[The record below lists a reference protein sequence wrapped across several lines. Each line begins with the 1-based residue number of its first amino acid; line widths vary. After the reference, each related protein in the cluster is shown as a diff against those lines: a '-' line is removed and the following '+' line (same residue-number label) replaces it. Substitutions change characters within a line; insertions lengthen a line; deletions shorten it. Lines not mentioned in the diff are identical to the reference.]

1 MLCDIFPLEHYDPY
15 FYCVLLLVENNQ
27 RQKGHLINMADQED
41 LQTPF
46 DHQRAVSLLEE
57 ATQFLREYSGG
68 SAVSNQNRSSENS
81 EIQPVGSRWNEPHSS
96 QRLQANHTRLPQ
108 TKKKQLQVYLHTR
121 TGKETKITSLA
132 EVWHETVLQMEGYL
146 IIFEVFFHPMVVK
159 RRQLA
164 HQVYNRHPL
173 VNKGNVTHSS
183 LKEKLGL
190 TNFSAWQIKI
200 KW

>member
-1 MLCDIFPLEHYDPY
+1 MIGWKVIVVEKAIWSTWRTEKTCKRHLTVKGPFLCSKKQPSFSGNTQVA
-15 FYCVLLLVENNQ
+15 VLCRIKTVAAKIPRFSLRDHAGMNRTAAKDYRRITQGFLTQ
-27 RQKGHLINMADQED
+27 RQQL
-41 LQTPF
+41 
-46 DHQRAVSLLEE
+46 RA
-57 ATQFLREYSGG
+57 
-68 SAVSNQNRSSENS
+68 
-81 EIQPVGSRWNEPHSS
+81 
-96 QRLQANHTRLPQ
+96 
-108 TKKKQLQVYLHTR
+108 YLHTR

-146 IIFEVFFHPMVVK
+146 IIFEVFFHPMVEK

-173 VNKGNVTHSS
+173 VNEENVTHSS